1 MNPVIPR
8 SSVFHVI
15 SREPTLSIIVPFP
28 RGEGYGGFN
37 ELERIVSM
45 QFFYNFCT
53 KSALETNHDIVISAL
68 QLIHRSIN
76 KYVTSRFQLKLKI
89 SLNFL

>member
-37 ELERIVSM
+37 ELERIDAIFLYPQLLHEKCPRNKSR
-45 QFFYNFCT
+45 YHYFCI
-53 KSALETNHDIVISAL
+53 E
-68 QLIHRSIN
+68 IN
-76 KYVTSRFQLKLKI
+76 TSEY
-89 SLNFL
+89 

>member
-37 ELERIVSM
+37 ELERIDAIFLHEKGPRNKSR
-45 QFFYNFCT
+45 YHYFC
-53 KSALETNHDIVISAL
+53 N
-68 QLIHRSIN
+68 
-76 KYVTSRFQLKLKI
+76 
-89 SLNFL
+89 